1 MRINTIADMEVLK
14 KIEKQQKLIDEYE
27 KETEQLKSQLSEYEN
42 KFDEQ

>member
-27 KETEQLKSQLSEYEN
+27 KETEQLKS
-42 KFDEQ
+42 